1 MSTSAAPSMLFR
13 DAAQSG
19 TKASMDQPRVDVS
32 SQKRRQST
40 FISHGVLAQLII
52 FIVTAQEHT
61 ALANAADMNTIAR
74 ITQIWADRL
83 QLTSVYVSCQSCSA
97 TQTQRIHPGKLFHVH
112 R

>member
-1 MSTSAAPSMLFR
+1 MSTSAAPSMLFTN
-13 DAAQSG
+13 AAQSG

-32 SQKRRQST
+32 SQKR
-40 FISHGVLAQLII
+40 L
-52 FIVTAQEHT
+52 TAQEHT